1 MSFYHTEI
9 EGNGIGIVPAERT
22 TKISEHLACMKGAE
36 KGGAPC
42 IALNDNKEEA
52 IFGSEKE
59 STNNRMELTAA
70 INALLKIKQDKKIKI
85 YTDSKY
91 VKDGI
96 EKWINNW
103 KLNNWKNAHKK
114 DVKNK
119 DLWTKLDNLISKKEI
134 TWNWVK
140 AHSISEYN
148 NKVDILARNAANAND

>member
-1 MSFYHTEI
+1 MDEI
-9 EGNGIGIVPAERT
+9 VIYTDGSCLGNPG
-22 TKISEHLACMKGAE
+22 
-36 KGGAPC
+36 KGGWAAV
-42 IALNDNKEEA
+42 IIDDNKEEA

-103 KLNNWKNAHKK
+103 KLNNWKNANKK

-119 DLWTKLDNLISKKEI
+119 DLWTKLDSLINKKEI
-134 TWNWVK
+134 SWNWVK
-140 AHSISEYN
+140 AHSINEYN

>member
-1 MSFYHTEI
+1 MNEVIIYTDGSCL
-9 EGNGIGIVPAERT
+9 GNPG
-22 TKISEHLACMKGAE
+22 
-36 KGGAPC
+36 KGGWAAV
-42 IALNDNKEEA
+42 IINDGKEDI

-103 KLNNWKNAHKK
+103 KLNNWKNSNKK

-134 TWNWVK
+134 TWNWQGRLIYK
-140 AHSISEYN
+140 I
-148 NKVDILARNAANAND
+148 K

>member
-1 MSFYHTEI
+1 MNEI
-9 EGNGIGIVPAERT
+9 IIYTDGSCLGNPG
-22 TKISEHLACMKGAE
+22 
-36 KGGAPC
+36 KGGWAAV
-42 IALNDNKEEA
+42 IINNSKEDI

-103 KLNNWKNAHKK
+103 KLNNWKNSNKK

-119 DLWTKLDNLISKKEI
+119 DLWTKLDNIISKKEI

-140 AHSISEYN
+140 AHSENKYN
-148 NKVDILARNAANAND
+148 NKVDFLARNAANAND

>member
-1 MSFYHTEI
+1 MNEI
-9 EGNGIGIVPAERT
+9 IIYTDGSCLGNPG
-22 TKISEHLACMKGAE
+22 
-36 KGGAPC
+36 KGGWAAV
-42 IALNDNKEEA
+42 IINDSIEEV

-96 EKWINNW
+96 EKWISNW
-103 KLNNWKNAHKK
+103 KLNNWKNANKK

-119 DLWTKLDNLISKKEI
+119 DLWKKLDSIISKNLKKKEFYKVLPNNLNKI
-134 TWNWVK
+134 KNYIK
-140 AHSISEYN
+140 ANRLH
-148 NKVDILARNAANAND
+148 

>member
-1 MSFYHTEI
+1 MNEI
-9 EGNGIGIVPAERT
+9 VIYTDGSCLGNPG
-22 TKISEHLACMKGAE
+22 
-36 KGGAPC
+36 KGGWAAV
-42 IALNDNKEEA
+42 IINDNKEEV

-119 DLWTKLDNLISKKEI
+119 DLWTKLDNLISEQEI
-134 TWNWVK
+134 IWNWVK
-140 AHSISEYN
+140 AHSINEYN

>member
-1 MSFYHTEI
+1 MNEVIIYTDGSCL
-9 EGNGIGIVPAERT
+9 GNPG
-22 TKISEHLACMKGAE
+22 
-36 KGGAPC
+36 KGGWAAV
-42 IALNDNKEEA
+42 IINDNKEDI

-119 DLWTKLDNLISKKEI
+119 DLWTKLDDIISKKEI
-134 TWNWVK
+134 TRNWVK
-140 AHSISEYN
+140 AHSVNEYN
-148 NKVDILARNAANAND
+148 NKVDLLARNAANAND

>member
-1 MSFYHTEI
+1 MNEI
-9 EGNGIGIVPAERT
+9 IIYTDGSCLGNPG
-22 TKISEHLACMKGAE
+22 
-36 KGGAPC
+36 KGGWAAV
-42 IALNDNKEEA
+42 IINDSKEDI

-103 KLNNWKNAHKK
+103 KLNNWKNSNKK

-119 DLWTKLDNLISKKEI
+119 DLWTKLDNIISKKEI

-140 AHSISEYN
+140 AHSDNKYN
-148 NKVDILARNAANAND
+148 NKVDFLARNAANAND

>member
-1 MSFYHTEI
+1 MDEI
-9 EGNGIGIVPAERT
+9 VIYTDGSCLGNPG
-22 TKISEHLACMKGAE
+22 
-36 KGGAPC
+36 KGGWAAV
-42 IALNDNKEEA
+42 IINDNKEEA

-103 KLNNWKNAHKK
+103 KLNNWKNANKK

-119 DLWTKLDNLISKKEI
+119 DLWTKLNSLINKKEI
-134 TWNWVK
+134 SWNWVK
-140 AHSISEYN
+140 AHSINEYN

>member
-1 MSFYHTEI
+1 MDEI
-9 EGNGIGIVPAERT
+9 VIYTDGSCLGNPG
-22 TKISEHLACMKGAE
+22 
-36 KGGAPC
+36 KGGWAAV
-42 IALNDNKEEA
+42 IINDNKEEA

-103 KLNNWKNAHKK
+103 KLNNWKNANKK

-119 DLWTKLDNLISKKEI
+119 DLWTKLDSLINKKEI
-134 TWNWVK
+134 SWNWVK
-140 AHSISEYN
+140 AHSINEYN